1 MQKNSLFRRLLI
13 TLTLTG
19 AAICLIFMGTV
30 FAGGTISNL
39 KEIMATDLYQQDT
52 YKELLQ
58 ECEKVY
64 HNAAAYQNS
73 RELPASVLKQMDAF
87 SKLKYIT
94 GSYVIFDKDVFHTDS
109 YPAYY
114 LTDGTPGD
122 TYNDKSD
129 IIARFG
135 NASALKKAGYSLH
148 SEWKTF
154 MKLSEKD
161 ENDGF

>member
-1 MQKNSLFRRLLI
+1 MPS
-13 TLTLTG
+13 
-19 AAICLIFMGTV
+19 
-30 FAGGTISNL
+30 
-39 KEIMATDLYQQDT
+39 
-52 YKELLQ
+52 
-58 ECEKVY
+58 
-64 HNAAAYQNS
+64 
-73 RELPASVLKQMDAF
+73 P
-87 SKLKYIT
+87 KLKYIT

-161 ENDGF
+161 ENDGFYFRPYQAAVNNPREEIKATAIGYEHTYAG